1 MEDGIKN
8 AVDEEEIR
16 WVYVLCF
23 GYKSKNWVGLCR
35 SPLGPNK
42 I

>member
-23 GYKSKNWVGLCR
+23 GYKSNYVTGYIN
-35 SPLGPNK
+35 NK
-42 I
+42 IFF